1 MSSLR
6 LTCEETPLRWTT
18 SVDVADLTTCNSCGF
33 KLDAPSAGTLQVL
46 TRRAGGRSSVGDG
59 VNIDEANNLALDY
72 RGQRYAY
79 DEAVLHVPGMHIF
92 PGQSA
97 VYPAEYH
104 VHFKTYADPKRAVT
118 VVLPVSHKV
127 DGVGQDYF
135 AAIAAKIDPTVTK
148 PTLATLLAP
157 GADVLQY
164 QGPDIRYRTLDTA
177 ADGDQCS
184 STFEYQFLLVLRPC
198 SIRAMDLE
206 RIPREGSMSTDPR
219 DLPAASVK
227 PAPPLPRDRLKRTVI
242 LARPGI
248 LGDDTMVDAGGA
260 GRGSEDS
267 KEMVCSPVE
276 TVDGR
281 NVVHVNGKQV
291 DALKL
296 LGAGA
301 SCPPAPAPPSLTPTP
316 EMTTAERIKL
326 IFARIGAVL
335 IFVACLW
342 VTEKVVTW
350 LFWRA
355 VFNHT
360 PYLYADNLSK
370 LMLYFSI
377 GSAYAWNS
385 NTLAISF

>member
-18 SVDVADLTTCNSCGF
+18 SVDAADLTTCNSCGF

-104 VHFKTYADPKRAVT
+104 VHFKTYSDPKRAVT
-118 VVLPVSHKV
+118 VVLPVSHKI

-135 AAIAAKIDPTVTK
+135 AAIAAKIDPSVTK

-184 STFEYQFLLVLRPC
+184 STYEYQFLLVLRPC

-219 DLPAASVK
+219 DLPAPSVK
-227 PAPPLPRDRLKRTVI
+227 PPPPLPRDRLKRTVI

-248 LGDDTMVDAGGA
+248 LGDDTMADAGGS
-260 GRGSEDS
+260 GFGSEDS
-267 KEMVCSPVE
+267 KELMCSPVE

-281 NVVHVNGKQV
+281 NVVRVGGKEV

-296 LGAGA
+296 LGASA
-301 SCPPAPAPPSLTPTP
+301 ACPSPAPAPLPPTP
-316 EMTTAERIKL
+316 EMSTAERVKL
-326 IFARIGAVL
+326 FFLRIAAVL
-335 IFVACLW
+335 IFVAGLW
-342 VTEKVVTW
+342 IAEKVVTW

-355 VFNHT
+355 VFNHA

-370 LMLYFSI
+370 LMLYVSI
-377 GSAYAWNS
+377 GSAYAFNS
-385 NTLAISF
+385 DTLAISF